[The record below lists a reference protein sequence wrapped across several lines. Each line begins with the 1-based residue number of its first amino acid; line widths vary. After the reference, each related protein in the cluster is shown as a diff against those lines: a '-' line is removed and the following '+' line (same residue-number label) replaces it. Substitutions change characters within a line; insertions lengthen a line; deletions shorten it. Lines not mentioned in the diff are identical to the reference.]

1 MTKTALETE
10 LAELDAE
17 LLWQFTCAADWRAQ
31 AKKCN
36 DWARQHDAQAERTR
50 RQIER
55 LQGGLVQIAVS
66 AVTEGRNND
75 RTTKPRF

>member
-1 MTKTALETE
+1 MSKRTRQSSLEAE

-31 AKKCN
+31 AKKCEG
-36 DWARQHDAQAERTR
+36 WARQHDAQAERTR

-55 LQGGLVQIAVS
+55 LQSGLIQIAS
-66 AVTEGRNND
+66 QIR
-75 RTTKPRF
+75 R